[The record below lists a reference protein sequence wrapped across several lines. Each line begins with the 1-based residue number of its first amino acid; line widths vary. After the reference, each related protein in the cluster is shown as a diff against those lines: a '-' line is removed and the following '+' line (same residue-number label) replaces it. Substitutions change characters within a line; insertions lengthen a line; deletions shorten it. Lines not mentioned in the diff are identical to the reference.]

1 MKLSAALAFYA
12 EQLGDPNIANL
23 QTVVFEGRATLEDL
37 RARSWSAGANAL
49 ICWTG
54 AREAKSPGSDST
66 EITFQFAAFLSVPSK
81 PSPAAHRK
89 NVIADLTQAVIV
101 RLHSAELPEN
111 EDLGHP
117 DQVRAQNLYTL
128 DDTKNGLS
136 RSLVQWE
143 ATLRSKFDEDAPDL
157 PPFER
162 IHHEVFVEGT
172 DPAPIITD
180 QELEQP

>member
-1 MKLSAALAFYA
+1 MKLSDVLAYYV

-23 QTVVFEGRATLEDL
+23 QAVVFEGRATLEDL
-37 RARSWSAGANAL
+37 RARSWSAGAGAL

-54 AREAKSPGSDST
+54 SREAKMAGADAT
-66 EITFQFAAFLSVPSK
+66 EITFQFAAYLSVPSK
-81 PSPAAHRK
+81 PSPAAARK

-101 RLHSAELPEN
+101 RLHAADLPDN
-111 EDLGHP
+111 EDLSRP

-143 ATLRSKFDEDAPDL
+143 ATVRSKYDELAIEL
-157 PPFER
+157 PPLER
-162 IHHEVFVEGT
+162 IHHEAYVEGT

>member
-1 MKLSAALAFYA
+1 MKLSEVLTYYA

-23 QTVVFEGRATLEDL
+23 QATVFEGRATLDDL
-37 RARSWSAGANAL
+37 RARSWSAGAGAL

-54 AREAKSPGSDST
+54 SRQAKSPGSDAT
-66 EITFQFAAFLSVPSK
+66 EITFQFAAYLSVPSK
-81 PSPAAHRK
+81 PTPAAARK
-89 NVIADLTQAVIV
+89 NVIADLTQRVIV
-101 RLHSAELPEN
+101 RLHAMELPEN

-143 ATLRSKFDEDAPDL
+143 ATVRSKFDEDAPDL

-172 DPAPIITD
+172 DPAPVITD